1 MPPAAVAVAAIC
13 FATFVTV
20 VSWKL
25 PRANPPQSPSVMK
38 EVIAYGATFG
48 AATDGGADGGGDGGA
63 DGGATAQSSSLGLS
77 DL

>member
-25 PRANPPQSPSVMK
+25 PRAKPPQPPSVMK

-48 AATDGGADGGGDGGA
+48 PRAHLPGGYALTRGTSGA
-63 DGGATAQSSSLGLS
+63 VGRFSSLGLS